1 MSSLR
6 ALVTSLALLLSTH
19 AAAGDETRK
28 LMEIGA
34 EECEYEMAVLDRL
47 AINLGEEPDA
57 TGYLIVY
64 GGRRDTKRDEVRIR
78 GARMKR
84 YLVESRGVSR
94 VRVVVVA
101 GGYREKFAVE
111 MWLVPRGERFPAPT
125 PTLRP
130 AAVRFRKGRMERWRE
145 PGCFPGKYRVP
156 NARASGTNALLSG
169 RMFMFKGSLGSGLVV
184 EWDGDEEKRI
194 DLPEIVW
201 QRRTA

>member
-6 ALVTSLALLLSTH
+6 ALVTSFALLLSTH
-19 AAAGDETRK
+19 AAAGGGDGPRK

-47 AINLGEEPDA
+47 AINLGEEPAA

-64 GGRRDTKRDEVRIR
+64 GGRRDTKRDEVWIR

-84 YLVESRGVSR
+84 YLVENRGVGR
-94 VRVVVVA
+94 GRVVVVA

-111 MWLVPRGERFPAPT
+111 MWLVPRGERFPAAAPT
-125 PTLRP
+125 VSP
-130 AAVRFRKGRMERWRE
+130 AAVRFKRGRMQRWRE

-156 NARASGTNALLSG
+156 NARASGANAPS
-169 RMFMFKGSLGSGLVV
+169 S
-184 EWDGDEEKRI
+184 D
-194 DLPEIVW
+194 
-201 QRRTA
+201 